1 MIKVKLNGK
10 EVKAKKGQTILDV
23 ARQNGIDIPT
33 LCHDEELS
41 PFGSCWVCAVEIKN
55 RRGFVTAC
63 GTEILEGMEIITDSE
78 EIFNARK
85 MALELLLSDHY
96 ADCEA
101 PCKIAC
107 PNNVDIQSYVS
118 LIANGQHH
126 EAVRVIKETLPMP
139 LSIGRV
145 CPAFCEDECRRSLV
159 EEPIAIRQLKRYAAD
174 FDLTDNWTYTPEK
187 APDKNKKIAIIGAG
201 PSGLTCGYYLSNNG
215 YDVTVLEAAPKAGGW
230 LRYGIPEYRLPKKIL
245 DKEIKLMCTNGMK
258 INCNKEVGKEITL
271 SQLSKDY
278 DAVYLAVGAQNAVPM
293 RVKGS
298 DLKGCFLGV
307 DYLKDV
313 VLGKK
318 TALAKKVAVIGGGN
332 TAVDCARTALRKGS
346 EVTLI
351 YRRTRKEMPAEAYE
365 VDAAEEEG
373 IKFYF
378 LTNPVENIGRNGKLK
393 TIKFEKMKLGEPDE
407 SGRRRPEPTGEFFKE
422 DFGSVIA
429 AISQAPDVDFLKEKE
444 NKING
449 KEIPLT
455 RWLTAEAD
463 EETQYTGV
471 KNIFA
476 GGDFRRGPATAIEA
490 IADGRKAA
498 EYIDRYLNGSPIEI
512 VQKRFN
518 SKKEKLLKEIDATEY
533 EHYERI
539 ERYIMPELDAKKRS
553 TNFKEV
559 EKGFADEDA
568 RAEAD
573 RCLECGCQVNETCAL
588 RNYSTDYKIDP
599 DIFLGEKNK
608 HPIDSSHPFIL
619 RDANKCIKCGRCV
632 RICAEVQGPGV
643 LGYIY
648 RGFVSYVAPEFGES
662 LTKTGCESCGKCI
675 EVCPVGA
682 LTPRNINYKLNP
694 HLAEKVVQ
702 NCGLCGT
709 GCKIEV
715 NVETNRV
722 KVINPPE
729 EQDFN
734 GRNLCFDGKFGW
746 QIFEQ
751 EERITK
757 PYYREDEDW
766 EESDYDTAF
775 DLIKRK
781 LAKAKTK
788 KIYISPT
795 CTLEEIMMM
804 KHVAENIGAEIC
816 TLAYQKSFVEKIA
829 ETSLMNKTY
838 KDIKDA
844 EAIVI
849 VGKISH
855 TLQILTRIQQR
866 KGKKLIIINDE
877 KSDFN
882 NFADELLDDFPIEDT
897 LDKILEYYSEDEEQ
911 KGEEVIVE
919 AVEEVVEEVGEEV
932 AGNVGEEEERQIT
945 LIELNLPEKTL
956 FLYNRNILNELTIW
970 KIWAFASI
978 VCDFTK
984 GSGVLPTSNLNNF
997 RGLLK
1002 CGIQPGIPE
1011 NSDFVILY
1019 GELLCEE
1026 QKKQMKHSKFIISV
1040 NTHLDEAD
1048 PSHLLLPKASYLEI
1062 EGTAIANDGRIS
1074 EFKNPKKSKHFETL
1088 LNGFSAARLLD
1099 AKHADTDYW
1108 NKKALIFANEK
1119 IEMKEMTNQ
1128 ELFNYLD
1135 SIEQVNFNTTKQ
1147 ASVQRKLIVRLKKTT
1162 KT

>member
-41 PFGSCWVCAVEIKN
+41 PFGSCWVCAVEVKN

-78 EIFNARK
+78 EIYNARK

-107 PNNVDIQSYVS
+107 PNNVDIQSYIS

-187 APDKNKKIAIIGAG
+187 APDKNKKIVIIGAG

-307 DYLKDV
+307 NYLKDV

-318 TALAKKVAVIGGGN
+318 TALEKKVAVIGGGN

-393 TIKFEKMKLGEPDE
+393 TIKFEKMKLGKPDE

-429 AISQAPDVDFLKEKE
+429 AISQAPDVDFLKEEE

-463 EETQYTGV
+463 EKTQYTGV

-498 EYIDRYLNGSPIEI
+498 EYIDRYLNGSPIET
-512 VQKRFN
+512 VQKHFN

-539 ERYIMPELDAKKRS
+539 ERYIMPELDARKRS
-553 TNFKEV
+553 INFKEV

-568 RAEAD
+568 RAEAN
-573 RCLECGCQVNETCAL
+573 RCLECGCQVNETCVL

-599 DIFLGEKNK
+599 DIFLGDKNK
-608 HPIDSSHPFIL
+608 HPIDRSHPFIL

-662 LTKTGCESCGKCI
+662 LTKTGCDSCGKCI

-734 GRNLCFDGKFGW
+734 GRNLCFAGKFGW

-757 PYYREDEDW
+757 PYYRGDEEL

-781 LAKAKTK
+781 LAKAKSK

-855 TLQILTRIQQR
+855 TL
-866 KGKKLIIINDE
+866 
-877 KSDFN
+877 
-882 NFADELLDDFPIEDT
+882 
-897 LDKILEYYSEDEEQ
+897 
-911 KGEEVIVE
+911 
-919 AVEEVVEEVGEEV
+919 
-932 AGNVGEEEERQIT
+932 
-945 LIELNLPEKTL
+945 
-956 FLYNRNILNELTIW
+956 
-970 KIWAFASI
+970 
-978 VCDFTK
+978 
-984 GSGVLPTSNLNNF
+984 
-997 RGLLK
+997 
-1002 CGIQPGIPE
+1002 
-1011 NSDFVILY
+1011 
-1019 GELLCEE
+1019 
-1026 QKKQMKHSKFIISV
+1026 
-1040 NTHLDEAD
+1040 
-1048 PSHLLLPKASYLEI
+1048 
-1062 EGTAIANDGRIS
+1062 
-1074 EFKNPKKSKHFETL
+1074 
-1088 LNGFSAARLLD
+1088 
-1099 AKHADTDYW
+1099 
-1108 NKKALIFANEK
+1108 
-1119 IEMKEMTNQ
+1119 
-1128 ELFNYLD
+1128 
-1135 SIEQVNFNTTKQ
+1135 
-1147 ASVQRKLIVRLKKTT
+1147 
-1162 KT
+1162 